1 MFDYYMYFYPKS
13 LEMKYDITNVRR
25 QDRLLE
31 EGRARKL
38 LTNGEYGFLALAGA
52 GNDGYGV
59 PLSYVFDGDDI
70 WFHCA
75 PDGEKLRRIE
85 YSDKATFCVVGRT
98 EVLPDKF
105 STLYESVIASGCIEV
120 VEDEDS
126 KLKALSLLVAKYS
139 PDYID
144 TGAKYARISLAR
156 TVVLRFKIDSF
167 SGKGKQSA
175 SLPQG

>member
-1 MFDYYMYFYPKS
+1 
-13 LEMKYDITNVRR
+13 MKYDITKIRR

-31 EGRARKL
+31 ENRAMEL
-38 LTNGEYGFLALAGA
+38 LANGEYGFLALA

-59 PLSYVFDGDDI
+59 PLSYVFDGDDL

-105 STLYESVIASGCIEV
+105 STLYESVIASGRIEV
-120 VEDEDS
+120 VEDEDV
-126 KLKALSLLVAKYS
+126 KLKALALLVAKYS

-144 TGAKYARISLAR
+144 MGAKYAQLSLAR
-156 TVVLRFKIDSF
+156 TTVLRFKIDTF
-167 SGKGKQSA
+167 SGKGKKTA
-175 SLPQG
+175 RLPQE